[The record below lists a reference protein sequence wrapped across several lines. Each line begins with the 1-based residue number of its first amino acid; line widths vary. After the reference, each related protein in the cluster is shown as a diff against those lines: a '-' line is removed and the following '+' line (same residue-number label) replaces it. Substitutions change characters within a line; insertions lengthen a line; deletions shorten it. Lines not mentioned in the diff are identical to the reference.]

1 MAINLKVALTSN
13 TFNFIKASSSSA
25 ENTTRNLVLFSA
37 AMKKFPLAKLRVEF
51 TIIKPLF
58 VECRTAKRKWKKAFQ
73 E

>member
-25 ENTTRNLVLFSA
+25 ENSTRNLALFFSA

-58 VECRTAKRKWKKAFQ
+58 VECRAAKRK
-73 E
+73 